1 MINKTD
7 IAKAI
12 FNLGRRSPTE
22 RYLDIAIEI
31 SFLSEFIEEPPKGL
45 CATFYRTLSYDEDL
59 KRHNRLKQLVEKF
72 K

>member
-1 MINKTD
+1 MINKKD

-12 FNLGRRSPTE
+12 FNLGRRSPTN

-45 CATFYRTLSYDEDL
+45 CPTFYHTLSYDEDL